1 MLAKRIFLI
10 LLLTAFAATSP
21 TIQHAQSDQEQQQP
35 PAQRLKG
42 SWIITVTAVV
52 PPGVPPPPVR
62 TNYTSFASG
71 GVSIG
76 SDRLAPFSNPQHGVW
91 QHVHGD
97 EFLWTFIGDSF
108 SATGTGVFVGTL
120 KVRNKITLTGPD
132 TFIGVNNAELRD
144 ANGNL
149 LFSACN
155 TLRGERIQI
164 EPLPAQCDAI
174 IAPQ

>member
-10 LLLTAFAATSP
+10 LLLTAVAVTSP
-21 TIQHAQSDQEQQQP
+21 TLQHAQSDQEQQQP
-35 PAQRLKG
+35 PAQRLEG

-62 TNYTSFASG
+62 TNYTSFARG
-71 GVSIG
+71 GVSVG
-76 SDRLAPFSNPQHGVW
+76 SDRQAPFSKSQHGVW

-108 SATGTGVFVGTL
+108 SPAGTGVFVGTL

-144 ANGNL
+144 PAGNL
-149 LFSACN
+149 VFSACN
-155 TLRGERIQI
+155 TFRGERIQI
-164 EPLPAQCDAI
+164 ESLPVQCDAI
-174 IAPQ
+174 IPPQ